1 MVASDYILILIT
13 WTHNLAAVTWV
24 GGCIFYYLVLRPV
37 FANTG
42 DTGDTQVDRNQIA
55 DQFRQVVKT
64 TIWILIV
71 TGIVLAV
78 SEVAIQSVSLIY
90 VMVLGIKISLA
101 VVMFILYVLNKG
113 SNAMLLGLWGIKIYK
128 TDLILFFGVLVI
140 GISDV
145 LSALSGL

>member
-1 MVASDYILILIT
+1 M
-13 WTHNLAAVTWV
+13 
-24 GGCIFYYLVLRPV
+24 
-37 FANTG
+37 FANP
-42 DTGDTQVDRNQIA
+42 GDTQVDRNQIA

-90 VMVLGIKISLA
+90 VMVLGIKVSLA

>member
-13 WTHNLAAVTWV
+13 WTHNLAAVTWI

-37 FANTG
+37 FAN
-42 DTGDTQVDRNQIA
+42 TGDTQVDRNQIA

-90 VMVLGIKISLA
+90 VMVLGIKVSLA

-113 SNAMLLGLWGIKIYK
+113 SNAMLLGLWGIKIFK